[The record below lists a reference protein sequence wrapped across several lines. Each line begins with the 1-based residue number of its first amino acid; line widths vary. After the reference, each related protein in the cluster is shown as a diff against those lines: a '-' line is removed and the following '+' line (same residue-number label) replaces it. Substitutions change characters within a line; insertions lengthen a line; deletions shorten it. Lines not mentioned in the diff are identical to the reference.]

1 MVARCRVDSVYVL
14 TKDSDMTGA
23 QLYQYSSRLPR
34 QCLYGCSIERLSA
47 IEQFWWAAF
56 NGGSDRILVDAVEG
70 RPVAGVVEWILGEVL
85 LDVILRPADQKS
97 SSMQPVICRSVIEL
111 MTGMLW

>member
-1 MVARCRVDSVYVL
+1 M
-14 TKDSDMTGA
+14 
-23 QLYQYSSRLPR
+23 
-34 QCLYGCSIERLSA
+34 
-47 IEQFWWAAF
+47 
-56 NGGSDRILVDAVEG
+56 DAVEG

-97 SSMQPVICRSVIEL
+97 SSMQPVICRSVTEL